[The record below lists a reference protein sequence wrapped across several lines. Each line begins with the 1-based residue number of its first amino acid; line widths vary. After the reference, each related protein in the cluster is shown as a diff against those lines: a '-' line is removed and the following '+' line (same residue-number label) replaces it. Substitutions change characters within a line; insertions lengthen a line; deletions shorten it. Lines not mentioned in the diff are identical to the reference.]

1 MHVQT
6 HRQAPAVHL
15 WAAQTPW
22 LLPGSCLIA
31 GLLQAGL
38 AGKSTAV
45 AHGSCSAL
53 SLTATSLPV
62 VCSQQG
68 VKQWGDAV
76 FWWLMKETQGER
88 AKGSW
93 VGFCCKGGGMAD
105 VFKGA
110 IGEKNAQH

>member
-6 HRQAPAVHL
+6 HSQAPAVDL
-15 WAAQTPW
+15 WAAQSPW
-22 LLPGSCLIA
+22 LLPASCLIA

-45 AHGSCSAL
+45 ARGSAL
-53 SLTATSLPV
+53 SPTATSLPV

-76 FWWLMKETQGER
+76 FWWLMKETQGEG

-110 IGEKNAQH
+110 IREENARH